1 MGKMKRKTKGR
12 IQRFE
17 EKMQNQ
23 EEYKNNDVL
32 VQERRK
38 TCKKIRINRG
48 RMAMTVIVIFLI
60 AVLGMSVKNIFVL
73 QSEKRALTAEKE
85 ALLLE
90 KESLQD
96 ELKNVSDTDYI
107 EEQARIQLKLIKP
120 GEILYILENDKDKE
134 DDKEKNEKKD

>member
-1 MGKMKRKTKGR
+1 MKRKTKGR

-38 TCKKIRINRG
+38 TRKKIRINRG

-96 ELKNVSDTDYI
+96 ELKNVSDTEYI

>member
-17 EKMQNQ
+17 EKIRNQ
-23 EEYKNNDVL
+23 EEYKNNDVP

-38 TCKKIRINRG
+38 TRKKTRINRG

>member
-17 EKMQNQ
+17 EKIRNQ
-23 EEYKNNDVL
+23 EEYKNNDVP

-38 TCKKIRINRG
+38 TRKKTRINRG

-85 ALLLE
+85 ALRSRQE
-90 KESLQD
+90 FS
-96 ELKNVSDTDYI
+96 
-107 EEQARIQLKLIKP
+107 
-120 GEILYILENDKDKE
+120 
-134 DDKEKNEKKD
+134 

>member
-1 MGKMKRKTKGR
+1 MKRKTKGR

-23 EEYKNNDVL
+23 EEYKNNDVPM
-32 VQERRK
+32 QERRK
-38 TCKKIRINRG
+38 TRKKVRINHG
-48 RMAMTVIVIFLI
+48 RMAMTVIVILLI

-73 QSEKRALTAEKE
+73 QAEKKALTAEKE

-96 ELKNVSDTDYI
+96 ELKNVSDAEYV

-134 DDKEKNEKKD
+134 DDKKKDEKKD

>member
-1 MGKMKRKTKGR
+1 MEKMKRKTKGR

-23 EEYKNNDVL
+23 EEYKNNDVPA
-32 VQERRK
+32 QERRK
-38 TCKKIRINRG
+38 THKKIRINRG

-73 QSEKRALTAEKE
+73 QAEKRALTAEKE

-96 ELKNVSDTDYI
+96 ELKNVSDTEYI

-134 DDKEKNEKKD
+134 DDKKKDEKKD